1 VGAPLEVRLMEPRL
15 SLVVTTIG
23 RVPEIVRL
31 ARSVDASP
39 AATALELVVV
49 DQSPDRRAARA
60 VEELGL
66 ALPIRTGTSRP
77 GASAGRNAGLALAA
91 GDLVGFPNDN
101 SWYPEPTLPALVT
114 RFDAAPDLQV
124 LAVRVE
130 TADGRPAM
138 LRWPRRSGPLRRST
152 VHRVA
157 IAPSLFARH
166 RLVEELG
173 GFDERIGTGAAGPAQ
188 SGEESD
194 LLLRA
199 MARRAR
205 IAFDASIVVLNDEP
219 RDRLDD
225 RFVTKMAGYGVGQG
239 MLWRRHALPLP
250 LLGALVARKLV
261 AAPVRAARG
270 QRVLARSD
278 LAWARGCVT
287 GYLTGDTA

>member
-1 VGAPLEVRLMEPRL
+1 MVARL

-23 RVPEIVRL
+23 RVPEMVRL
-31 ARSVDASP
+31 ARSIQASP
-39 AATALELVVV
+39 AAGELEFVVV
-49 DQSPDRRAARA
+49 DQSPDRRAHAA
-60 VEELGL
+60 VAELGL
-66 ALPIRTGTSRP
+66 SVPVRTATSGR
-77 GASAGRNAGLALAA
+77 GASTGRNAGLALAT

-101 SWYPEPTLPALVT
+101 SWYPAGTLPALVA
-114 RFDAAPDLQV
+114 RFDADPALQV
-124 LAVRVE
+124 LAAQVR

-138 LRWPRRSGPLRRST
+138 LRWPRASGPLRRST

-157 IAPSLFARH
+157 VGPSLFAR
-166 RLVEELG
+166 RELVGSLG
-173 GFDERIGTGAAGPAQ
+173 GFDERIGTGAPGPAQ

-199 MARRAR
+199 MDAGARVE
-205 IAFDASIVVLNDEP
+205 FDAATVVLNDEP
-219 RDRLDD
+219 RDRLDG

-239 MLWRRHALPLP
+239 VLWRRHGLPLP
-250 LLGALVARKLV
+250 LLAGLVARKLV

-287 GYLTGDTA
+287 GYRAGDAA